1 MELEDEVEVCKISV
15 RYLKWP
21 SMLTL
26 ENSSVEQK
34 TEPANY
40 VTSSVYGSQW
50 SIEFIMAVT
59 RALVH
64 ALVIELSVV

>member
-1 MELEDEVEVCKISV
+1 
-15 RYLKWP
+15 
-21 SMLTL
+21 MLTL